1 LYSAEGCGET
11 YATSTPLPTF
21 AVEPSITNQTESKF
35 DFQFP
40 ITLALIKM
48 IIFIVKLENF
58 NKYLNGDDIF
68 EFNYKEK
75 IRRIIEYAT
84 GVKRT

>member
-1 LYSAEGCGET
+1 
-11 YATSTPLPTF
+11 
-21 AVEPSITNQTESKF
+21 
-35 DFQFP
+35 
-40 ITLALIKM
+40 M

-84 GVKRT
+84 GVKNMSMQHTTD